1 MASLMEKKENNVVVL
16 TIDVSKEDFAA
27 AIAQSFQKNKNR
39 FQIPGFRKGK
49 APYHMVKQYYGE
61 GVLYDDAI
69 DYAVN
74 PSYAAA
80 VKEHNLQ
87 VVSKPEL
94 DILDIG
100 AEKGLK
106 FTITVTEKPEVA
118 LGAYMGVEA
127 PYHFHDAS
135 EEDIQKELDRVLE
148 RNSRLIPVEDRAVAE
163 GDTVTIDYEG
173 FLKGVAFEGGK
184 ADGYDL
190 KIGSNSFIP
199 GFEEQLIGHS
209 IDEDFPV
216 NVTFPEE
223 YHSEDLKGQEVTFQ
237 IKLHAIKTREL
248 PVLDDEFAKDVSEF
262 DTLAEYKA
270 DILAKKQEQAK
281 THAAAD
287 FQNAVVK
294 VACDNAVVDIP
305 DCMVDSEVDQLAEEQ
320 ANRMKRQG
328 IELEQY
334 LQYVGQTM
342 EEFRAGLVPVAK
354 VRVKSN
360 LVIEAIAKAEKIEA
374 TDADVDAEAEKMA
387 VQYSMK
393 KDELLSRLGG
403 NDGFIRESIIAQKAV
418 DMITEAAVKV
428 DFHDHE
434 HEGHDDNEDSE
445 TNT

>member
-1 MASLMEKKENNVVVL
+1 MQLGRIIMTSVIQKKENNVVPL
-16 TIDVSKEDFAA
+16 TIDVTKDDLAV
-27 AIAQSFQKNKNR
+27 AIQHSFQKNKNR

-49 APYHMVKQYYGE
+49 APYHRVKQYYGE
-61 GVLYDDAI
+61 GVLYNDAI
-69 DYAVN
+69 DFAVS
-74 PSYAAA
+74 PAYAAA
-80 VKEHNLQ
+80 VKEHSLK

-106 FTITVTEKPEVA
+106 FTITVTEKPEVT

-135 EEDIQKELDRVLE
+135 EDDIQKELDRVLE

-199 GFEEQLIGHS
+199 GFEEKLIGHS
-209 IDEDFPV
+209 VNEEFPISL
-216 NVTFPEE
+216 TFPEE
-223 YHSEDLKGQEVTFQ
+223 YHSEELKGKEVTFQ
-237 IKLHAIKTREL
+237 IKLLAIKSREL

-262 DTLAEYKA
+262 DTLEEYKA

-281 THAAAD
+281 VHAVAD

-294 VACDNAVVDIP
+294 VACDNSVVEIP
-305 DCMVDSEVDQLAEEQ
+305 DCMVDTEVDQLADEQ
-320 ANRMKRQG
+320 ANRMKYQG

-334 LQYVGQTM
+334 LSYVGQTM
-342 EEFRAGLVPVAK
+342 EDFRAGLIPV
-354 VRVKSN
+354 SY
-360 LVIEAIAKAEKIEA
+360 
-374 TDADVDAEAEKMA
+374 T
-387 VQYSMK
+387 
-393 KDELLSRLGG
+393 
-403 NDGFIRESIIAQKAV
+403 
-418 DMITEAAVKV
+418 
-428 DFHDHE
+428 H
-434 HEGHDDNEDSE
+434 
-445 TNT
+445 

>member
-1 MASLMEKKENNVVVL
+1 MTSVMEKKENNVVVL
-16 TIDVSKEDFAA
+16 TIDVTKEDFAV
-27 AIAQSFQKNKNR
+27 AIQQSFQKNKNR

-69 DYAVN
+69 DFAVS
-74 PSYAAA
+74 PAYAAA
-80 VKEHNLQ
+80 VKEHSLK

-106 FTITVTEKPEVA
+106 FTITVTEKPEVT

-135 EEDIQKELDRVLE
+135 LEDVQKELDRVLE
-148 RNSRLIPVEDRAVAE
+148 RNSRLVPIEGRPVATD
-163 GDTVTIDYEG
+163 DTVTIDYEG
-173 FLKGVAFEGGK
+173 FHDGVAFEGGK

-199 GFEEQLIGHS
+199 GFEEKLIGHS
-209 IDEDFPV
+209 VNEEFPISL
-216 NVTFPEE
+216 TFPEE
-223 YHSEDLKGQEVTFQ
+223 YHSEELKGKEVTFQ
-237 IKLHAIKTREL
+237 IKLLAIKSREL

-262 DTLAEYKA
+262 DTLEEYKA

-281 THAAAD
+281 VHAVAD

-294 VACDNAVVDIP
+294 VACDNSVVEIP
-305 DCMVDSEVDQLAEEQ
+305 DCMVDTEVDQLADEQ
-320 ANRMKRQG
+320 ANRMKYQG

-342 EEFRAGLVPVAK
+342 EDFRAGLIPVAK

-360 LVIEAIAKAEKIEA
+360 LVIEAISKAENIVA
-374 TDADVDAEAEKMA
+374 TDEDVDAEAEKMA
-387 VQYSMK
+387 AQYNMK
-393 KDELLSRLGG
+393 KEELLARLGG
-403 NDGFIRESIIAQKAV
+403 NDGFIRESIVAQKAV
-418 DMITEAAVKV
+418 DMITEAAIKV

-434 HEGHDDNEDSE
+434 HEGHDDEEDSE
-445 TNT
+445 TNS

>member
-16 TIDVSKEDFAA
+16 TIDVSKEDFAV
-27 AIAQSFQKNKNR
+27 AIQQSFQKNKNR

-69 DYAVN
+69 DFAVN

-80 VKEHNLQ
+80 VKEHNLKI
-87 VVSKPEL
+87 VSKPEL

-106 FTITVTEKPEVA
+106 FTITVTEKPEVT
-118 LGAYMGVEA
+118 LGAYMGVDA
-127 PYHFHDAS
+127 PYHFHDAT
-135 EEDIQKELDRVLE
+135 EEDVTKELDRVLE
-148 RNSRLIPVEDRAVAE
+148 RNSRLVPIEDRPAAQD
-163 GDTVTIDYEG
+163 DTVNIDYEG
-173 FLKGVAFEGGK
+173 FLNGVAFEGGK
-184 ADGYDL
+184 ADAYDL

-199 GFEEQLIGHS
+199 GFEEKIIGHS
-209 IDEDFPV
+209 VDEEFPITI
-216 NVTFPEE
+216 TFPEE
-223 YHSEDLKGQEVTFQ
+223 YHSEDLKGKEVTFQ
-237 IKLHAIKTREL
+237 IKLHSIKAREL

-262 DTLAEYKA
+262 DTLADYKA
-270 DILAKKQEQAK
+270 DILAKKQELAK
-281 THAAAD
+281 THAIAD

-305 DCMVDSEVDQLAEEQ
+305 DCMVDTEVDQLAEEQ
-320 ANRMKRQG
+320 ATRMKYQG

-342 EEFRAGLVPVAK
+342 EDFRAGLVPVAK

-360 LVIEAIAKAEKIEA
+360 LVIEAIGLAEKVEA
-374 TDADVDAEAEKMA
+374 TDEDVDAEAEKMA

-403 NDGFIRESIIAQKAV
+403 NDGFIRESIVARKVV

-434 HEGHDDNEDSE
+434 HEGHDDEHVSE
-445 TNT
+445 TNS

>member
-27 AIAQSFQKNKNR
+27 AIQQSYQKNKNR

-61 GVLYDDAI
+61 GVFYDDAI
-69 DYAVN
+69 DFAVN
-74 PSYAAA
+74 PAYAAA
-80 VKEHNLQ
+80 IKEHNLK
-87 VVSKPEL
+87 VVSKPDL

-100 AEKGLK
+100 ADKGLK
-106 FTITVTEKPEVA
+106 FTITVTEKPEVK
-118 LGAYMGVEA
+118 LGAYLGVEA
-127 PYHFHDAS
+127 PFHFHDAS
-135 EEDIQKELDRVLE
+135 DEDVQKELDRVLE
-148 RNSRLIPVEDRAVAE
+148 RNSRLVPVEDRPVAD
-163 GDTVTIDYEG
+163 GDTVTINYEG

-209 IDEDFPV
+209 ADEEFPIT
-216 NVTFPEE
+216 VTFPEE

-237 IKLHAIKTREL
+237 IKILGIKTREL
-248 PVLDDEFAKDVSEF
+248 PELDDEFAKDVSEF
-262 DTLAEYKA
+262 DTLEEYKA

-281 THAAAD
+281 NHAVAD

-294 VACDNAVVDIP
+294 VACDNAEVNVP
-305 DCMVDSEVDQLAEEQ
+305 DCMVDTEVDQLADEQ
-320 ANRMKRQG
+320 AMRMKYQG

-342 EEFRAGLVPVAK
+342 EDFRAGLAPVAK

-374 TDADVDAEAEKMA
+374 TDEDVDAEAEKMA
-387 VQYSMK
+387 AQYNMK

-403 NDGFIRESIIAQKAV
+403 NDAFLRESIVSQKAV
-418 DMITEAAVKV
+418 DLITAAAVKV

-434 HEGHDDNEDSE
+434 HAEEDESE
-445 TNT
+445 TNS